1 MSSGLDLV
9 HVVLTDRVP
18 RTESVRTASG
28 PEGSSAK
35 DSLSGAAAPP
45 DPSRRQGNL
54 RGCWSRRR
62 SARPGFSACSSRETS
77 RPGRAEAAIRVAR
90 RPARNTV
97 SGTQAAARRG
107 GEEVAVAWRVRLPT
121 TEIVADT
128 TTAHMATSSANVARP
143 LRWEAR
149 PLRWEPQTG
158 HAQRPRSEGH
168 SDDPDGR
175 APAAPPPHR
184 RRCRSDA
191 KLGDGCVPIASADAS
206 DQDAA
211 ACRASA
217 GTRGSQARLH
227 GWRRSLQPVA
237 AAVGY
242 VRASF

>member
-1 MSSGLDLV
+1 
-9 HVVLTDRVP
+9 VP
-18 RTESVRTASG
+18 R
-28 PEGSSAK
+28 
-35 DSLSGAAAPP
+35 
-45 DPSRRQGNL
+45 L
-54 RGCWSRRR
+54 RPIRAGD
-62 SARPGFSACSSRETS
+62 RETS
-77 RPGRAEAAIRVAR
+77 GDAGLEDGVRGRASPHAPAEKRAGLPGRAEAAIRVAR

-143 LRWEAR
+143 LRWE
-149 PLRWEPQTG
+149 PQSG

-191 KLGDGCVPIASADAS
+191 KLGDGCVAIASADAS
-206 DQDAA
+206 DQNAKAA
-211 ACRASA
+211 AGRRRELAARRLGSTA
-217 GTRGSQARLH
+217 GEGHCNRL
-227 GWRRSLQPVA
+227 RQP
-237 AAVGY
+237 
-242 VRASF
+242 